1 MNTPLAPNGSARPER
16 IQGDAPSNNLPQRKP
31 LPPGV
36 DMEQVNRAM
45 YEIEQADKSDVE
57 GAGFDAE
64 RERYQEKGQKR
75 TLDSNRAEQ
84 IRRKV
89 RHVLFPSM

>member
-1 MNTPLAPNGSARPER
+1 
-16 IQGDAPSNNLPQRKP
+16 
-31 LPPGV
+31 
-36 DMEQVNRAM
+36 MEQVNRAM

-57 GAGFDAE
+57 AAGFDAE

-89 RHVLFPSM
+89 RHLLSPSM